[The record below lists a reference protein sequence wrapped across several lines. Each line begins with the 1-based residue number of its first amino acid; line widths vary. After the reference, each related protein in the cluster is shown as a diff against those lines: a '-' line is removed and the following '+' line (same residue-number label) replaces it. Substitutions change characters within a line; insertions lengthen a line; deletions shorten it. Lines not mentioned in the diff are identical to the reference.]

1 MSDWRINFGF
11 SSSQLTMRN
20 SSEDFFGQAH
30 RIEPWEQKLED
41 LTDTRF
47 SSGVL
52 TISLCVLVEIVQ
64 TLKSPTLAP
73 IMNSKVWEVVGSCC
87 FRACAHQ
94 ANNNTNNIFINWP
107 FKYFQGNNFRVNKIL
122 LRFIIAAKM
131 AAKSTK
137 LYPCGILEE
146 NYQKEKEK
154 PNIDWYL

>member
-1 MSDWRINFGF
+1 
-11 SSSQLTMRN
+11 MRN

-73 IMNSKVWEVVGSCC
+73 IVDSKVWEVVGSCC
-87 FRACAHQ
+87 FGAGAHQANNTSTHFFYKCAHQ
-94 ANNNTNNIFINWP
+94 ANNTSTHFYKLTIQIL
-107 FKYFQGNNFRVNKIL
+107 FKGNNFRVNKIS
-122 LRFIIAAKM
+122 LRQFGNSLI
-131 AAKSTK
+131 
-137 LYPCGILEE
+137 
-146 NYQKEKEK
+146 
-154 PNIDWYL
+154 